1 MISRSMQT
9 YLMAMAILLLA
20 ACSMPAAANPPGVI
34 PENVVDEPLQGQ
46 TEPPAATPADVPTP
60 TPDPWANA
68 RLEVTGE
75 QQVVFDW
82 TTDRCEDLNIP
93 DLAVRAFRDA
103 EDAVNLILAH
113 PTAYRM
119 TGTDLNELS
128 IDCNP
133 IHTSLNDPDPAVF
146 ADNTWVAATYTEDG
160 ETIYAL
166 GHNEYQGHTHPG
178 QCPQN
183 DYFACWYNTITLL
196 ISTDGGGSF
205 VPALEPPG
213 HFVAGLPVQYEAG
226 KGAYGLRAPSNIIQG
241 PEGYYYAFV
250 NLASERSERQYVCAL
265 RTSDLSDP
273 AAWRF
278 WDGEGFDGRFINP
291 YLNPDAAPAEH
302 LCQPYAVDQ
311 IGHALNESITYNTAL
326 ERFVLIGIS
335 ADQIDGRE
343 VWGFYY
349 AFSKDLIEWTHRQLL
364 MEIPLPWT
372 VESPGSDLSYLYPS
386 LLDPDSPDRNFA
398 AADQTAY
405 LYFTR
410 NNFGHGSLDRDLV
423 RVPVQFVP

>member
-1 MISRSMQT
+1 MKSNSIRKCSVLLT
-9 YLMAMAILLLA
+9 ALLLA
-20 ACSMPAAANPPGVI
+20 ACSMPAAIGMQAQPPEGI
-34 PENVVDEPLQGQ
+34 ETQPSQEQI
-46 TEPPAATPADVPTP
+46 EPPAATPADQPTAA
-60 TPDPWANA
+60 PDPWANA
-68 RLEVTGE
+68 QLEVVGE
-75 QQVVFDW
+75 QEVVFDW
-82 TTDRCEDLNIP
+82 SSDRCQDLNIP

-103 EDAVNLILAH
+103 DDTVNLVLAH

-119 TGTDLNELS
+119 TGTGLNALS
-128 IDCNP
+128 VDCDP
-133 IHTSLNDPDPAVF
+133 IHTSRNDPDPEMF
-146 ADNTWVAATYTEDG
+146 TDNTWIAAAYTEDG
-160 ETIYAL
+160 ETVYAL

-196 ISTDGGGSF
+196 ISTDGGNSF
-205 VPALEPPG
+205 SPAFEPPG
-213 HFVAGLPVQYEAG
+213 HFVAGLPVPYEAG

-241 PEGYYYAFV
+241 PEGYFYAFV

-278 WDGEGFDGRFINP
+278 WDGQGFEDRFINP
-291 YLNPDAAPAEH
+291 YLEPDADQAEH

-311 IGHALNESITYNTAL
+311 IGHALNESITYNSAL

-335 ADQIDGRE
+335 ADQIEGRE

-349 AFSKDLIEWTHRQLL
+349 AFSKDLLNWTRRQLL
-364 MEIPLPWT
+364 MEVPLPWT
-372 VESPGSDLSYLYPS
+372 VASSGSDLSYLYPS

-398 AADQTAY
+398 TTDDTAY

>member
-1 MISRSMQT
+1 MKLNWTCKFGFVFIIIS
-9 YLMAMAILLLA
+9 LA
-20 ACSMPAAANPPGVI
+20 ACSMPALAELPVMT
-34 PENVVDEPLQGQ
+34 PENAVPEPTYQQ
-46 TEPPAATPADVPTP
+46 TELPPATSTAPSAPTS
-60 TPDPWANA
+60 DPWDNA
-68 RLEVTGE
+68 RLEVSGE
-75 QQVVFDW
+75 QEVVFDW
-82 TTDRCEDLNIP
+82 STDRCEDFNIP

-103 EDAVNLILAH
+103 EENVNLVLAH

-119 TGTDLNELS
+119 TGSDLNELS
-128 IDCNP
+128 IDCDP
-133 IHTSLNDPDPAVF
+133 IHASLNDPDPAVF
-146 ADNTWVAATYTEDG
+146 ADNTWISATYTQDG

-178 QCPQN
+178 KCPQN
-183 DYFACWYNTITLL
+183 DYFACWYNSITLL
-196 ISTDGGGSF
+196 ISTDGGESF
-205 VPALEPPG
+205 VPAVEPPG

-241 PEGYYYAFV
+241 PDGYYYTFV

-265 RTSDLSDP
+265 RTLDLSDP
-273 AAWRF
+273 AGWRF
-278 WDGEGFDGRFINP
+278 WDGEGFNGRFINP
-291 YLNPDAAPAEH
+291 YLEPDAAPAEH
-302 LCQPYAVDQ
+302 LCQPYAIDQ
-311 IGHALNESITYNTAL
+311 IGHALNENITYNTVL

-349 AFSKDLIEWTHRQLL
+349 AFSKDLAEWTRRQLL
-364 MEIPLPWT
+364 IEVPLPWT

-398 AADQTAY
+398 TTDQTAY

-410 NNFGHGSLDRDLV
+410 NNSGHSSLDRDLV
-423 RVPVQFVP
+423 RVPVKFVP